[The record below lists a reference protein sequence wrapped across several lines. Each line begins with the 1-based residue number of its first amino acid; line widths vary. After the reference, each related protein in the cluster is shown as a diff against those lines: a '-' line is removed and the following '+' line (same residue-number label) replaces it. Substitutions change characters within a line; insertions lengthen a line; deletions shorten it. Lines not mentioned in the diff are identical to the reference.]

1 MDMIRRGASSL
12 TCLAAALLIT
22 GCHGSS
28 PTGPAAIPA
37 NVSASRPASLMAGTT
52 LAFVSAETDTPVAGM
67 LVSVGAAQ
75 YTTDDAGV
83 VRLADD
89 VVLPVTV
96 QANSPSYLLRETI
109 VRTGDEHVL
118 SLWPRRSPTGL
129 TEELTRQLVYTD
141 ASGGPTGALA
151 LRRVN
156 PGVVTVVPSREIL
169 EDPAALAAHQAAAA
183 ALTNATNGAVRF
195 EVKGVPSGGTEVT
208 TALAPNDPNMAGHA
222 ALTYRYTDAGR
233 ITNSRTVFLS
243 MEVARMASVVTH
255 ELGHSFG
262 LEHSADARDLMYPVV
277 TTSKVLSGREA
288 LALELMLKRR
298 PGNRFPDD
306 DREEA
311 AAQGRTV
318 EIIACR

>member
-1 MDMIRRGASSL
+1 MDTIRRGASSL
-12 TCLAAALLIT
+12 ICLAAALLIT

-28 PTGPAAIPA
+28 PTGPTAIPA
-37 NVSASRPASLMAGTT
+37 NVSASRPGLLTTGTT
-52 LAFVSAETDTPVAGM
+52 LAFVSAETGTPVAGM
-67 LVSVGAAQ
+67 LVSIGTAQ

-83 VRLADD
+83 VRLADN

-96 QANSPSYLLRETI
+96 QADSPSYLLRETI
-109 VRTGDEHVL
+109 VRTGDEHLL

-129 TEELTRQLVYTD
+129 TEDVTRQLVYTD
-141 ASGGPTGALA
+141 AAGGPTGALA
-151 LRRVN
+151 LRRID
-156 PGVVTVVPSREIL
+156 PGVVAVVPSREIL
-169 EDPAALAAHQAAAA
+169 NDPAALAAHQAAAA
-183 ALTNATNGAVRF
+183 ALTNATHGAVRF
-195 EVKGVPSGGTEVT
+195 EVRDVPSGGTDVET
-208 TALAPNDPNMAGHA
+208 SLAPDDPNMAGHA
-222 ALTYRYTDAGR
+222 ALTYRYTDGGR
-233 ITNSRTVFLS
+233 ITNSRTVYLS

-277 TTSKVLSGREA
+277 TASKVLSGREA
-288 LALELMLKRR
+288 LALELMLKRK

-311 AAQGRTV
+311 TAQGRAV